1 MENTKNN
8 NLREYKDNLR
18 KNEDN
23 WKKLAKENLGTY
35 C

>member
-18 KNEDN
+18 KYEDN